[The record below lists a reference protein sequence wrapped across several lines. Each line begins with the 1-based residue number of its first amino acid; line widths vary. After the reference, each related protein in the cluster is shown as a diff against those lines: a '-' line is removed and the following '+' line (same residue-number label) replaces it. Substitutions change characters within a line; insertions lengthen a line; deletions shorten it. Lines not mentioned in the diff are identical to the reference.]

1 MGVKKEGEEIKPEEI
16 KVDENIETPPDGY
29 TAEEWADLSETEK
42 AGIIDS
48 INAPEGEEEPE
59 PEPEPSKE
67 DEEAL
72 AAIAAEAENKPG
84 EKAPD
89 EKKPDEKKEKVLI
102 PDTSDEELLAF
113 RPTLTD
119 EEKPKPAVVEEDI
132 PAEIQA
138 KFTELDQKF
147 DDGDITRAEYNAQRD
162 KLNRQIVKHN
172 IDLENDAKSAAREQ
186 ENDILWKKEQM
197 FFLSKKPEYFA
208 TKATDAVGKA
218 KANAMFG
225 ALNEMV
231 KSFSV
236 SDPHLSGMQLLIK
249 ADKAVKE
256 VFGVKPAEK
265 KAEEKKADE
274 KKDEGK
280 PPAKIP
286 DVKTLGDVPNAS
298 SNMDGVDDSFA
309 QIDKLKGED
318 YENALEKMPE
328 KVRDSYLK
336 RASK

>member
-1 MGVKKEGEEIKPEEI
+1 MGAKKEGEEIKPEEI

-29 TAEEWADLSETEK
+29 TAEEWADLSATEK

-48 INAPEGEEEPE
+48 INAPEGEEEPD
-59 PEPEPSKE
+59 PEPSKA

-72 AAIAAEAENKPG
+72 AAIAAEAEK
-84 EKAPD
+84 KPD
-89 EKKPDEKKEKVLI
+89 EKKPDEKKPDEKKDEPVV
-102 PDTSDEELLAF
+102 DASDEELLAF
-113 RPTLTD
+113 RPTLTE
-119 EEKPKPAVVEEDI
+119 EEKPKPAAVEEDI

-138 KFTELDQKF
+138 KFTELDTKF
-147 DDGDITRAEYNAQRD
+147 DDGDITRAEYNTQRD

-318 YENALEKMPE
+318 YENALERMSE
-328 KVRDSYLK
+328 KVKDSYLK